1 MKRILAVAFAAVLLA
16 SGIAWAQVPPG
27 GGSGTNGWLQAIYQ
41 QLGGSGGSIRTQ
53 LTASATGTTA
63 AVTAT
68 LAAAAGKTTF
78 ICGFSVS
85 PGSAASAISINV
97 TTTGL
102 TNNAK
107 WAVGAPVTA
116 AGTTGTTLTQNFNP
130 CVPASA
136 VNTGIVI
143 TSGALGTSG
152 INNDVQAWGY
162 QQ

>member
-1 MKRILAVAFAAVLLA
+1 MMTRLAATLVLLLLA
-16 SGIAWAQVPPG
+16 GAAWAQVPPA

-41 QLGGSGGSIRTQ
+41 QLGGSGGSIRTAI
-53 LTASATGTTA
+53 TASATGTTA
-63 AVTAT
+63 AVAAT
-68 LAAAAGKTTF
+68 LAGVAGKTTF
-78 ICGFSVS
+78 LCGLSVS
-85 PGSAASAISINV
+85 PGSAAAAITIQV

-102 TNNAK
+102 TNNFT

-116 AGTTGTTLTQNFNP
+116 AGVTGATLTQNFNP

-136 VNTGIVI
+136 VNTGIVV

-152 INNDVQAWGY
+152 INNNVNSWGY